1 MGNLTLL
8 GSPFLVHARLTLKK
22 SLAGHE
28 PMIAELVEKARRGAV
43 IVSGFI
49 SPGEVELLK
58 RLKATPNARFVKM
71 LPCALPPRYD
81 PSAEDSRELAAD
93 RMLIL
98 SGFTNTTPHI
108 SARAMRRDPA
118 AAHLF
123 RANCLVLNDLA
134 ATLCEKARARA

>member
-1 MGNLTLL
+1 M
-8 GSPFLVHARLTLKK
+8 
-22 SLAGHE
+22 
-28 PMIAELVEKARRGAV
+28 
-43 IVSGFI
+43 SGFI
-49 SPGEVELLK
+49 SPSEVELLK

-93 RMLIL
+93 RLLIL

-118 AAHLF
+118 AAYLF
-123 RANCLVLNDLA
+123 RANCLAMNALD
-134 ATLCEKARARA
+134 ATLCEKARAGA